1 MACYNRK
8 CFRCCIVFKCFDQAR
23 NCSKQIKK
31 LRTLFR
37 FCILY
42 FMILGHVKIEI
53 RTTLWYAVSWKVT
66 LPQIYWSSQT
76 PWQFL
81 SYYVSSTWGEQCN
94 FTEQHYWVQLFPE
107 YIIRWIFLW
116 TSLPLTMILNQ
127 LYKTVCSK
135 FQILTESV
143 RNAADSWLSLKSPS
157 IMFVCDTPC
166 TFVQHRNN
174 RCPNLTKEYWGSH
187 NDCLETS
194 SMDKEP
200 TLVCESSLP
209 YTELLKNLIGLIFN
223 QY

>member
-1 MACYNRK
+1 
-8 CFRCCIVFKCFDQAR
+8 
-23 NCSKQIKK
+23 
-31 LRTLFR
+31 
-37 FCILY
+37 
-42 FMILGHVKIEI
+42 
-53 RTTLWYAVSWKVT
+53 
-66 LPQIYWSSQT
+66 
-76 PWQFL
+76 
-81 SYYVSSTWGEQCN
+81 
-94 FTEQHYWVQLFPE
+94 
-107 YIIRWIFLW
+107 
-116 TSLPLTMILNQ
+116 MILNQ

-166 TFVQHRNN
+166 TFVQHLNN

-187 NDCLETS
+187 NDCLETP

-209 YTELLKNLIGLIFN
+209 YTELLKNLIGLIFD